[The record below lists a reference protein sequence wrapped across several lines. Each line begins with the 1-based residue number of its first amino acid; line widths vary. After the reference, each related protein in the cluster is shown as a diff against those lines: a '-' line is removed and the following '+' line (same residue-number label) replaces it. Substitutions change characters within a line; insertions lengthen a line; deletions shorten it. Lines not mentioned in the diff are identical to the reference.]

1 MKGVFGFGEHYY
13 IDTNAGASIKNILN
27 LPMWCEV
34 IHERNMINDANF
46 LIGTKII
53 RDSERLARDFF
64 VVEDVKTGF
73 GLFVFEFLPRY
84 LRTYV
89 KRTRNFLFGRQW

>member
-1 MKGVFGFGEHYY
+1 
-13 IDTNAGASIKNILN
+13 
-27 LPMWCEV
+27 
-34 IHERNMINDANF
+34 MINDAYF

-53 RDSERLARDFF
+53 RDKEIMARDFY
-64 VVEDVKTGF
+64 VVEDVRTGF

-84 LRTYV
+84 LRTFV